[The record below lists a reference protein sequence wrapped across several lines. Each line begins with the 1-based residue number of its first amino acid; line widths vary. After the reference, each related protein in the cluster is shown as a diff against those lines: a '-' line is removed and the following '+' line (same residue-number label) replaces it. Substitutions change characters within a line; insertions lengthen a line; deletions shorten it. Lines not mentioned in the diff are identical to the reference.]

1 MSLIENR
8 LKSFL
13 AAPWRQYSASLL
25 TVLAVSLVN
34 YWVQHWTGHPAL
46 ALVYLL
52 AIVLL
57 ALAVGR
63 GAILFAAVLSAFA
76 WDFLFVPPRYSFHI
90 ADLYDKITLA
100 TYFVVALVIG
110 QLTARLRTQHEIE
123 VKAKLALESE
133 RLGRTL
139 LNSVSHEFRTPISAI
154 VGAADNLRAEG
165 GLSPSQDRFVGEI
178 ESAGERLN
186 RIVQSLLSAARLQS
200 GQLQPRLDWCEARD
214 VIHAALQ
221 ESAALI
227 GDRPIE
233 TKIAAGPHL
242 ARMDFVLM
250 QQALS
255 NLVTNAALHTP
266 PGTPIEI
273 SARFEG
279 KELLVQVADRGPGLP
294 PGEIDRIFEL
304 FHRLPN
310 SKPGGTGLGLAIVK
324 GFVEAQGGRVRAA
337 NGAYGGAIFNIF
349 LPASD
354 APELPE
360 ETP

>member
-8 LKSFL
+8 LKL
-13 AAPWRQYSASLL
+13 WLDKPWRQYSAALA
-25 TVLAVSLVN
+25 TVFVVSLVN
-34 YWVQHWTGHPAL
+34 SWVDRWTGPQAL

-52 AIVLL
+52 AVVLL
-57 ALAVGR
+57 ALFVGR
-63 GAILFAAVLSAFA
+63 GAILVAAALSAFV
-76 WDFLFVPPRYSFHI
+76 WDFLFVPPLYSFHI
-90 ADLYDKITLA
+90 EGLYDKIMLV

-154 VGAADNLRAEG
+154 MGATGNLRAEG
-165 GLSPSQDRFVGEI
+165 GLSLSQDRFIGEI
-178 ESAGERLN
+178 ESAGARLN
-186 RIVQSLLSAARLQS
+186 RVVQSLLSAARLQA

-214 VIHAALQ
+214 VIHAALE

-227 GDRPIE
+227 GDHPVE

-255 NLVTNAALHTP
+255 NLVANAAVHTP
-266 PGTPIEI
+266 PQTPIEI

-279 KELLVQVADRGPGLP
+279 KDLLLQVADRGPGLP

-337 NGAYGGAIFNIF
+337 NGAHGGAIFNIF

-354 APELPE
+354 TPELPE
-360 ETP
+360 EAP